1 VNRIARLL
9 IRAAGLDVRS
19 YEAARLGAPIGR
31 GRSNPHFGNWSS
43 ETISGSPTIR
53 SRSRHAYANDGI
65 FRNGIEAIKTT
76 AVGAGFVATPQHPT
90 DTTREAIR
98 TAWSRYA
105 LNCDAD
111 GRTDFA
117 GFTLNVVQ
125 GIAVDGEALVHLQPD
140 GMLRQLT
147 PEQLDASDTRELGEG
162 RRIIGGVE
170 FAADGRRIAYH
181 VRPFDVSGMFDA
193 FGPTVRIDAADICHV
208 FRADGP
214 GQVRGVPWGAS
225 VLVAADAL
233 DQTEYALLTGIK
245 VAAMHAGIITDQNN
259 VGGGLPY
266 EGAQLGSILESGLEP
281 ATLKVLPG
289 GYDIKFSSPQ
299 QAQQAAEFLKHQLRR
314 IAAGLG
320 VPEYL
325 LSGDLSNANYS
336 SLRAALV
343 EFRSRVEQWQFSM
356 LVPQF
361 LRPVWERFVTLAVLS
376 GELDAPDFE
385 ASMAAYF
392 AVEWIP
398 PAMPWVDPAKDAEAT
413 ATMIAAGLTSR
424 RRAVAAQGYSVEEL
438 DAEIVSDRAREAAL
452 GVSFNRESAN
462 AA

>member
-1 VNRIARLL
+1 MNRLQRLAARA
-9 IRAAGLDVRS
+9 IGLDVRA
-19 YEAARLGAPIGR
+19 YEASRLGPLAGR
-31 GRSNPHFGNWSS
+31 GRGNPHFGQWTS
-43 ETISGSPTIR
+43 ETTSGSPTPR
-53 SRSRHAYANDGI
+53 SRSRYSYANDGV
-65 FRNGIEAIKTT
+65 FRNGIDAIVTSS
-76 AVGAGFVATPQHPT
+76 VGAGFVATPQHP
-90 DTTREAIR
+90 DDATREALR
-98 TAWSRYA
+98 TAWTDYA

-117 GFTLNVVQ
+117 GITRNVMQAV
-125 GIAVDGEALVHLQPD
+125 AVDGEALIHVQPD
-140 GMLRQLT
+140 GMLRQLA
-147 PEQLDASDTRELGEG
+147 PGQLDASDTRELGEG
-162 RRIIGGVE
+162 RRMVGGIE
-170 FAADGRRIAYH
+170 FGRDGRRVAYH
-181 VRPFDVSGMFDA
+181 IRPFEIGGLFAS
-193 FGPTVRIDAADICHV
+193 FGPTIRVDAADICHV

-225 VLVAADAL
+225 VLVAADTL

-245 VAAMHAGIITDQNN
+245 VAAMVAGVIVDQNN
-259 VGGGLPY
+259 T
-266 EGAQLGSILESGLEP
+266 GSGMPFDGTQSGNILESGLEP
-281 ATLKVLPG
+281 GTLKVLPG

-299 QAQQAAEFLKHQLRR
+299 QAQQASEFLKHQLRR

-343 EFRSRVEQWQFSM
+343 EFRSRIEIWQFAM

-376 GELDAPDFE
+376 GRLGAPGFE
-385 ASMAAYF
+385 SRMRDYF

-398 PAMPWVDPAKDAEAT
+398 PALPWVDPAKDAQAT

-424 RRAVAAQGYSVEEL
+424 RRAVAAQGYAVEEL
-438 DAEIVSDRAREAAL
+438 DAEIVSDLARESDL
-452 GVSFNRESAN
+452 GLAFGGTVN